1 MPANLVLRST
11 SGGTT
16 NTVKGAPLT
25 NAEIDA
31 NFINL
36 DVEIDTKAPINN
48 PTFTGTVGGIS
59 KSAVGLGNVDNTSDA
74 NKPISSATQ
83 TALNGKTPL
92 NGTGATGTWSISI
105 SGAAGSVTNGM
116 TTVGAQ
122 TVTGTKTFTQNSD
135 TIAAASSSAIEIAA
149 NQATAA
155 AYLKFNRPSS
165 PSTPAAFFGL
175 DADNV
180 LKVGGGFYGN
190 VSHTIL
196 HTGNTTIATAATA
209 NSVAQRDASG
219 NITANYVIAAA
230 DVVSDTPNRIAVDTL
245 AAAGKMRWQTLQT
258 FKRKLESGLTSN
270 SVVNETTVL
279 QCGYIYNI
287 STTTATSVKLPS
299 FNDTDI
305 GDSIKIYNPT
315 LSWALYFLTITPQ
328 ANTKIM
334 GLAEQLICD
343 VNVGGITLTC
353 VSKDTYTNWS
363 VT

>member
-59 KSAVGLGNVDNTSDA
+59 KSMVGLGDVDNTSDA

-122 TVTGTKTFTQNSD
+122 TVTGTKTFT
-135 TIAAASSSAIEIAA
+135 
-149 NQATAA
+149 
-155 AYLKFNRPSS
+155 
-165 PSTPAAFFGL
+165 
-175 DADNV
+175 
-180 LKVGGGFYGN
+180 
-190 VSHTIL
+190 
-196 HTGNTTIATAATA
+196 
-209 NSVAQRDASG
+209 
-219 NITANYVIAAA
+219 
-230 DVVSDTPNRIAVDTL
+230 
-245 AAAGKMRWQTLQT
+245 
-258 FKRKLESGLTSN
+258 
-270 SVVNETTVL
+270 
-279 QCGYIYNI
+279 
-287 STTTATSVKLPS
+287 
-299 FNDTDI
+299 
-305 GDSIKIYNPT
+305 
-315 LSWALYFLTITPQ
+315 
-328 ANTKIM
+328 
-334 GLAEQLICD
+334 
-343 VNVGGITLTC
+343 
-353 VSKDTYTNWS
+353 
-363 VT
+363 